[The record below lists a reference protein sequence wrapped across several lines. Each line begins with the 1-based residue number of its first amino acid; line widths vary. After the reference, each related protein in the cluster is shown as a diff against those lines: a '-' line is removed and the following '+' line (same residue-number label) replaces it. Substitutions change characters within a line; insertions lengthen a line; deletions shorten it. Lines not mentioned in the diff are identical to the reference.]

1 MISSAQAVN
10 FTGRQLAHLCRQNP
24 GLSSTLAT
32 KPIAQ
37 TPAMAP
43 SLKTYNPQWTESAL
57 RNKITRAAAAAAAP
71 KCSLSRR

>member
-1 MISSAQAVN
+1 MGSLPAS
-10 FTGRQLAHLCRQNP
+10 FPSLTSHLSP